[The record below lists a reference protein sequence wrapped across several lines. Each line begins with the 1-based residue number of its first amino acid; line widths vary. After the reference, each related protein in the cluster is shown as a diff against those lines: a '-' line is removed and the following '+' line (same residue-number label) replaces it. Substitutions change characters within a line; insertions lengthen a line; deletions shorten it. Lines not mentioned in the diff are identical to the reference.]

1 MKQFNLN
8 FWNIFTSFI
17 ELTFSVKIILVFLS
31 LFFGFNDNFDHIVNV
46 VLLEYSLNSL
56 LLVVGVSLIV
66 LFIGVISALLVTT
79 FRFTGSKIL
88 EWALILPLAIPPY
101 LLAYVM
107 TEMVE

>member
-17 ELTFSVKIILVFLS
+17 ALTFSVPIILVFLS

-56 LLVVGVSLIV
+56 LLVVVSDDYYYHQSIRV
-66 LFIGVISALLVTT
+66 VETYYSFPFTT
-79 FRFTGSKIL
+79 IIFLSLYAMMI
-88 EWALILPLAIPPY
+88 
-101 LLAYVM
+101 
-107 TEMVE
+107 